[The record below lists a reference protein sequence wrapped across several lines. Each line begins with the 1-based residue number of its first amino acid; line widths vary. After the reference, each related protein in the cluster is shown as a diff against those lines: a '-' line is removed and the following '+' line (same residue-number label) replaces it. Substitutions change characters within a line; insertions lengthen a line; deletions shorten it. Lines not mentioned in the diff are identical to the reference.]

1 MSWMKQTYDRQS
13 WVRQQWGVQSSF
25 HPVMHFPLQFTS
37 QVIHGVW
44 CKCIFT
50 IARNKDKWNNVHG
63 IETIQAI
70 IFKPKIQ
77 VIESDFND
85 FFFLNESSLCQ
96 TVSHILSRSMRFG
109 RKTSLGVKMNHQ
121 YGISAKISTHWL
133 LVLVHLFIN
142 SILIIYWRLIN
153 VLG

>member
-13 WVRQQWGVQSSF
+13 RVRQQWGVQSSF
-25 HPVMHFPLQFTS
+25 TRS
-37 QVIHGVW
+37 
-44 CKCIFT
+44 CIFLYSSHHKSYMEYGASILFT

-96 TVSHILSRSMRFG
+96 TVNHILSRSMRLG

-142 SILIIYWRLIN
+142 SILTIYWRLIN